1 MSLKHTLKESLTF
14 SKKERIGIIFLLPV
28 ILIIAFLPFFQTQP
42 GEAKLT
48 STDSVWLATAHNLQ
62 EKKISESS
70 DPPDDPSAAV
80 TTSFPID
87 KTEGGYDSPVKGVLF
102 NFDPNTLDAEGFKKL
117 GLRDKTIR
125 TLINYRNKGGKF
137 RKPDDLAKVYGL
149 RQEEFQRLKPYIT
162 ITNGTARGDDY
173 HPNPNN
179 NSKNKDQWGY
189 TPSEPKPRYTL
200 KTIEIN
206 TADIA
211 GFESLYGIGNKLA
224 TKIINFRDKL
234 GGFYSIDQVGETYGI
249 PDSTFQKIKAQLKVD
264 GQSIKKININTAS
277 YAELNNHPYI
287 SAKLA
292 FQVLKQRKEKG
303 NFTSIEAVK
312 ELATQTA
319 DDYDKFSRYI
329 TVDN

>member
-14 SKKERIGIIFLLPV
+14 SKKERIGIIFLVPAIV
-28 ILIIAFLPFFQTQP
+28 IIAFLPFFQTHP
-42 GEAKLT
+42 EESKLS
-48 STDSVWLATAHNLQ
+48 STDSVWLANANNLQ
-62 EKKISESS
+62 EKNISESS
-70 DPPDDPSAAV
+70 ELTDDPSTPA

-87 KTEGGYDSPVKGVLF
+87 KTGGSYSNPLKGVLF

-137 RKPDDLAKVYGL
+137 RRPDDLAKVYGL
-149 RQEEFQRLKPYIT
+149 RQEEFQRLKPYISIKSAT
-162 ITNGTARGDDY
+162 PAGNYHNQTNADKGV
-173 HPNPNN
+173 NN
-179 NSKNKDQWGY
+179 TGY
-189 TPSEPKPRYTL
+189 TPENKPSHL
-200 KTIEIN
+200 PKTIEIN

-224 TKIINFRDKL
+224 TKIVNFRDKL
-234 GGFYSIDQVGETYGI
+234 GGFYSVDQVGETYGI

-264 GQSIKKININTAS
+264 AGSIKKININTAS
-277 YAELNNHPYI
+277 YDELNNHPYI

-303 NFTSIEAVK
+303 NFTAITDIK
-312 ELATQTA
+312 DLAAQTN
-319 DDYDKFSRYI
+319 DSYERVSKYI
-329 TVDN
+329 TVSN